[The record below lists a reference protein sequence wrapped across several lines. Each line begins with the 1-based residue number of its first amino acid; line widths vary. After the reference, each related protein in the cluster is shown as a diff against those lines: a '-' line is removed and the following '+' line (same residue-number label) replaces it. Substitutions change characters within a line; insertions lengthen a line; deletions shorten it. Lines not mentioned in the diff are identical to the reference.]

1 MSRAYKLPEGNIQI
15 SFSGGRTSAFMLH
28 KILESNGNLPDRVKV
43 VFTNT
48 GKEMT
53 ETLDFIQ
60 ECSHRWNVPVVWVEY
75 EEIET
80 KNSYK
85 IVNHNS
91 ASRNG
96 EPFEKII
103 KRYGRLPNA
112 LQRFCTGIL
121 KVQTGAKYLQSFK
134 WKYWKNATGIRFDE
148 KRRQKDGLI
157 NNWYYGWYPMIA
169 AEHTID
175 DVESFWSKQSF
186 KLNLPI
192 VNGKTM
198 MGNCDMCFLK
208 SEAQIAMM
216 MRQFPEKAKW
226 WIDMEKQTGKQFN
239 RDRGLEKMSSY
250 VNRQQDWVF
259 DQQGYFCQADDG
271 DCTG

>member
-1 MSRAYKLPEGNIQI
+1 MSQAYELPEGNIQI

-28 KILESNGNLPDRVKV
+28 KILEANGNLPDRVKV

-60 ECSHRWNVPVVWVEY
+60 ECSHRWDVPVVWVEY

-169 AEHTID
+169 AEHIIN
-175 DVESFWSKQSF
+175 DVESFWTKQSF

-239 RDRGLEKMSSY
+239 RDRGLEKMSNY
-250 VNRQQDWVF
+250 VERQQDWVF

>member
-1 MSRAYKLPEGNIQI
+1 MSQAYELPEENIQI

-28 KILESNGNLPDRVKV
+28 KILEANGNLPDRVKV

-60 ECSHRWNVPVVWVEY
+60 ECSHRWDVPVVWVEY

-169 AEHTID
+169 AEHIIN
-175 DVESFWSKQSF
+175 DVESFWAKQSF

-239 RDRGLEKMSSY
+239 RDRGLEKMSNY
-250 VNRQQDWVF
+250 VERQQDWVF

>member
-192 VNGKTM
+192 VKGKTM

-216 MRQFPEKAKW
+216 MRQFPEKAQW

>member
-1 MSRAYKLPEGNIQI
+1 MSQAYELPEGNIQI

-28 KILESNGNLPDRVKV
+28 KILEANGNLPDRVKV

-60 ECSHRWNVPVVWVEY
+60 ECSHRWDVPVVWVEY

-169 AEHTID
+169 AEHIIN
-175 DVESFWSKQSF
+175 DVESFWAKQSF

-239 RDRGLEKMSSY
+239 RDRGLEKMSNY
-250 VNRQQDWVF
+250 VERQQDWVF

>member
-1 MSRAYKLPEGNIQI
+1 MSQAYELPEGNIQI

-28 KILESNGNLPDRVKV
+28 KILEANGNLPDRVKV

-60 ECSHRWNVPVVWVEY
+60 ECSHRWDVPVVWVEY

-169 AEHTID
+169 AEHIIN
-175 DVESFWSKQSF
+175 DVESFWAKQSF

-198 MGNCDMCFLK
+198 MGNCDICFLK

-239 RDRGLEKMSSY
+239 RDRGLEKMSNY
-250 VNRQQDWVF
+250 VERQQDWVF

>member
-1 MSRAYKLPEGNIQI
+1 MDKNYKLPEGNIQI

-28 KILESNGNLPDRVKV
+28 KILESNGNLPDRAKV

-60 ECSHRWNVPVVWVEY
+60 ECSHRWNVPVIWVEY

-80 KNSYK
+80 KNSFK

-121 KVQTGAKYLQSFK
+121 KVQTGAKYLQTFK

-186 KLNLPI
+186 KLKLPI

-216 MRQFPEKAKW
+216 MRQFPEKAQW
-226 WIDMEKQTGKQFN
+226 WIDMEKKTGKQFN
-239 RDRGLEKMSSY
+239 RDRNLTKMSSY

-259 DQQGYFCQADDG
+259 DQQGYFCQVDDG

>member
-1 MSRAYKLPEGNIQI
+1 MSQAYELPEGNIQI

-28 KILESNGNLPDRVKV
+28 KILEANGNLPDRVKV

-169 AEHTID
+169 AEHIIN
-175 DVESFWSKQSF
+175 DVESFWAKQSF

-239 RDRGLEKMSSY
+239 RDRGLEKMSNY
-250 VNRQQDWVF
+250 VERQQDWVF